1 MGFLN
6 RDEPDP
12 KAADTPPAVPAGPPK
27 RDRAVAAGA
36 PVGWD
41 YRTVVMGH
49 GFMGWH
55 KDEIDRRDLETQLDQ
70 LGRAGWELVH
80 VYFDQ
85 KLNKEKDGHL
95 MIFKRPVYDAS
106 TVRLQGDD
114 AP

>member
-1 MGFLN
+1 MGLLN
-6 RDEPDP
+6 RNESEPAP
-12 KAADTPPAVPAGPPK
+12 STPAPTAGVAK

-55 KDEIDRRDLETQLDQ
+55 KDEIDRKDLETQLDQ
-70 LGRAGWELVH
+70 LGREGWELVH

-95 MIFKRPVYDAS
+95 MIFKRPVFDAS
-106 TVRLQGDD
+106 MVRTQGDG
-114 AP
+114 APA